1 MRPLPARRRE
11 LGVEPDPVADAE
23 ALDALAQVVEDLRLL
38 GVAVRPVVLGG
49 ERERVEV
56 ARHVALAAGIGVG
69 EPRAAHVGRALEHDE
84 IVHAGLLQAD
94 RHSEATEAR
103 ADYCDVYSPR

>member
-23 ALDALAQVVEDLRLL
+23 ALDALAQVVEDLWLL
-38 GVAVRPVVLGG
+38 GIAVRPVVLAR

-56 ARHVALAAGIGVG
+56 RRHVALAAGIGVG
-69 EPRAAHVGRALEHDE
+69 RPGAAHVARPLQDDVVAE
-84 IVHAGLLQAD
+84 AGPIQLD
-94 RHSEATEAR
+94 RGAEPAEAGS
-103 ADYCDVYSPR
+103 DD